1 MPERI
6 DQKDNEQDSR
16 IAYLEAKFG
25 SYREKMIGIQQQL
38 DDCPKGDDLDR
49 LYAHIDKLETRVKE
63 LDSELRGRIRKN
75 EKWIAGAG
83 AVIASIT
90 TIAGIVIS
98 PEVKEIKNGSND
110 TPKQEELLQLP
121 SSRDQQS
128 P

>member
-1 MPERI
+1 MPERV
-6 DQKDNEQDSR
+6 DHKDNEQDSR

-38 DDCPKGDDLDR
+38 DDCPKGDDLNR

-63 LDSELRGRIRKN
+63 LDAGLRGRIRKN
-75 EKWIAGAG
+75 EMWIAGAG

-98 PEVKEIKNGSND
+98 AESMEVNYGSNGS
-110 TPKQEELLQLP
+110 TKQEVLLQFP
-121 SSRDQQS
+121 SSGNK
-128 P
+128 

>member
-1 MPERI
+1 MPERV
-6 DQKDNEQDSR
+6 DHKDNEQDSR

-75 EKWIAGAG
+75 EMWIAGAG
-83 AVIASIT
+83 AVIAAAT
-90 TIAGIVIS
+90 TIIGLALS
-98 PEVKEIKNGSND
+98 AESMEVNYGSNENY
-110 TPKQEELLQLP
+110 KY
-121 SSRDQQS
+121 SYHRSHII
-128 P
+128 